1 MKTNKKY
8 MEKGCLQ
15 ASNYL
20 YIISCLNPSQFIIIL
35 HLKGQGYDVK
45 ASYFHRCLV
54 MNASLAK
61 KERRKKKKRK
71 RSLCTPSNPIYT
83 YSQILCE
90 GVLDGWGITVHKL
103 SVNKLDTQGGFACK
117 RKTNK
122 QL

>member
-45 ASYFHRCLV
+45 ASHFHRCLV

-61 KERRKKKKRK
+61 KIKKERK
-71 RSLCTPSNPIYT
+71 RSLCIPSKPIYT

-90 GVLDGWGITVHKL
+90 GVLDGRGITVHKL
-103 SVNKLDTQGGFACK
+103 SVNKLDTQGGFACE

-122 QL
+122 EL